1 MKRLIAMV
9 ISLLLFFTHY
19 AAALSEEDILKP
31 DEAFKLAEPQLIAP
45 DRIKVVWTVADEY
58 YLYKDQFKF
67 TSDNV
72 EIGAPEF
79 SPSKPKRDVTLGK
92 VVDVYYGTAEV
103 VLPISA
109 KDGKLPDSINLTT
122 RHQGC
127 FEKGLCFPP
136 KKNTFNLAALGVQ
149 TADASTETPAASTPA
164 NASDNNTNTAKPLLD
179 QFKKKTAVIPVEQA
193 FQFEVLPYHPSEN
206 ALVAR
211 VTITPEH
218 YLYKE
223 KFSFQLENADGA
235 QLGKPEFPTAI
246 IKNDP
251 YYGEIEV
258 YEQSLDIKIPLQGE
272 LNEETLFLAQY
283 QGCSES
289 SGICYPPVKVKQTLI
304 AADENT
310 PQSQIVSANNATA
323 AASSNNNQ
331 VAADDPFAGVLQDKN
346 FLTII
351 GVFFLAGL
359 GLALTPCV
367 FPMIPILSGI
377 IAGQSGY
384 LSTSRAFM
392 LSLAYVLPM
401 ALTYAAVGVIAG
413 LSGANLQVILQTPWV
428 IGLFAFLFVILSLSM
443 FGFYELQM
451 PASVQGRLSDISN
464 RQQGGSILG
473 AGVMGVLSALIVGP
487 CVTAPLISALI
498 FIAQTKDA
506 VLGGLAL
513 FALGIGMGAPLLA
526 IGTSAGR
533 LLPRAGAWMDTTKS
547 IFGVMMLGLAIWM
560 LDRIVPTQ
568 VTMFLTALLLVVSS
582 IYTGLFDRV
591 TEETS
596 NLARFWKGLGIVM
609 FLSGILLIL
618 GVAFGGNSLLQPLK
632 GVAASGAVG
641 HSVSAAPQ
649 KEERFQTIT
658 TSAELADL
666 LAQAKRNDQ
675 FVMMDFYADWCTS
688 CKEVEHMLSQPE
700 VKESLQGILKIKADV
715 TSNDELMK
723 QFGIFGPPQ
732 ILFFQPS
739 GEELRQFRQVGVIPA
754 TDFVKIVSD
763 VRNTRP

>member
-1 MKRLIAMV
+1 MKIFIAMV
-9 ISLLLFFTHY
+9 ISSFLFFTHY

-45 DRIKVVWTVADEY
+45 DKIKLTWTVAEEY

-67 TSDNV
+67 SSDNV
-72 EIGAPEF
+72 EIGTPEF

-92 VVDVYYGTAEV
+92 MVDVYYGTAEII
-103 VLPISA
+103 LPISA
-109 KDGKLPDSINLTT
+109 KAGELPESINLTA

-136 KKNTFNLAALGVQ
+136 KKNTFTLAS
-149 TADASTETPAASTPA
+149 ADMPASDKGDANVPAAAADSA
-164 NASDNNTNTAKPLLD
+164 NQADSSKPILS
-179 QFKKKTAVIPVEQA
+179 QFTKKTDVIPVEQA
-193 FQFEVLPYHPSEN
+193 FQFELLPYNASDN

-211 VTITPEH
+211 VTITPQH

-223 KFSFQLENADGA
+223 KFSFQLENAKNA
-235 QLGKPEFPTAI
+235 QLGKPEFPEAV

-258 YEQSLDIKIPLQGE
+258 YEQSLDIKIPVQGE
-272 LNEETLFLAQY
+272 LDEEARFLAQY

-289 SGICYPPVKVKQTLI
+289 SGICYPPVKVKQGIIT
-304 AADENT
+304 AQEADA
-310 PQSQIVSANNATA
+310 QSTTAVADSRAVANA
-323 AASSNNNQ
+323 SNNQQ
-331 VAADDPFAGVLQDKN
+331 VANDPFADILQNKN
-346 FLTII
+346 FITII

-428 IGLFAFLFVILSLSM
+428 IGVFAFLFVILSLSM

-464 RQQGGSILG
+464 RQQGGSLIG
-473 AGVMGVLSALIVGP
+473 AGIMGVLSALIVGP

-498 FIAQTKDA
+498 FIAQTKNA

-533 LLPRAGAWMDTTKS
+533 LLPRAGMWMDTTKS
-547 IFGVMMLGLAIWM
+547 IFGVLMLGLAIWM
-560 LDRIVPTQ
+560 LDRIVPTE
-568 VTMFLTALLLVVSS
+568 VTMFLTGMLLVVSS
-582 IYTGLFDRV
+582 IYTGVFDRI

-609 FLSGILLIL
+609 FLFGILLIL
-618 GVAFGGNSLLQPLK
+618 GTAFGGKSILQPMK
-632 GVAASGAVG
+632 GVAIGGSGSHEAVAASNQTEG
-641 HSVSAAPQ
+641 
-649 KEERFQTIT
+649 KFQTIT
-658 TSAELADL
+658 TSAELATL
-666 LAQAKRNDQ
+666 LAQAKSNQQ

-688 CKEVEHMLSQPE
+688 CKEIEHMLSQPE
-700 VKESLQGILKIKADV
+700 VKESLQGILKVKADV

-739 GEELRQFRQVGVIPA
+739 GEELRQFRQVGVISA
-754 TDFVKIVSD
+754 TDFVKLVSD
-763 VRNTRP
+763 VRNTSL